1 MYRAQLLNVINA
13 RYFLCKRAVIYF
25 IKEKALSAHEIHI
38 DLYDL
43 YNDKLHVSISID
55 LPLSFIV
62 FSKIPVIST
71 IMKLYIQRG
80 RIFMF
85 SLGVQN

>member
-1 MYRAQLLNVINA
+1 MQRAQLLNVINA

-38 DLYDL
+38 DLHDL
-43 YNDKLHVSISID
+43 HNDKLHVSISIH

-62 FSKIPVIST
+62 FSKIPVT
-71 IMKLYIQRG
+71 PTTMKLHIRRG
-80 RIFMF
+80 KIFVF
-85 SLGVQN
+85 SPGV